1 MCVESAQTELG
12 GVHTH
17 THTHSHSPP
26 SSKK

>member
-17 THTHSHSPP
+17 THSHSPP